1 MGEHRAVGAWC
12 QASRMQ
18 KNRCRADKCHENP
31 HAAGS
36 SVSSRI
42 KTALYPRCG
51 QRNGYHCEGRSKRDM
66 GRHFQFDDGGRRAAG
81 YRGKAGD
88 CVVRAIAIATG
99 RPYQQVYDLVNSAAM
114 HERTGKR
121 KRGKSNARTGVYKTS
136 IKRVMQSLGW
146 VWTPTMQI
154 GSGCTVHL
162 RSDELPAG
170 RLVVSVS
177 KHLTAVIDGVIHDT
191 HDCSRRGMRC
201 VYGYWQPA
209 EGARARSVAKDPPSK
224 NEGWAPRRRQTFLE
238 WLFG

>member
-1 MGEHRAVGAWC
+1 
-12 QASRMQ
+12 
-18 KNRCRADKCHENP
+18 
-31 HAAGS
+31 
-36 SVSSRI
+36 
-42 KTALYPRCG
+42 
-51 QRNGYHCEGRSKRDM
+51 M
-66 GRHFQFDDGGRRAAG
+66 GRQFQFDDGGRRAAG

-114 HERTGKR
+114 NERTGKR

-136 IKRVMQSLGW
+136 IKRVMKSLGW

-162 RSDELPAG
+162 RGDELPAG

-191 HDCSRRGMRC
+191 HDCSRRGTRC
-201 VYGYWQPA
+201 VYGYWQPG
-209 EGARARSVAKDPPSK
+209 EGGRARARAVAKDPPSR
-224 NEGWAPRRRQTFLE
+224 NENWAPRRRKTFLE

>member
-1 MGEHRAVGAWC
+1 MRRISPSV
-12 QASRMQ
+12 RTQ
-18 KNRCRADKCHENP
+18 KK
-31 HAAGS
+31 
-36 SVSSRI
+36 
-42 KTALYPRCG
+42 ALYPRCG
-51 QRNGYHCEGRSKRDM
+51 QRNGYHGEERSKRDM
-66 GRHFQFDDGGRRAAG
+66 GRHFQLDDGGRRAAG

-136 IKRVMQSLGW
+136 IKRVMKSLGW

-162 RSDELPAG
+162 RGDELPSG

-191 HDCSRRGMRC
+191 HDCSRRGTRC
-201 VYGYWQPA
+201 VYGYWQPG
-209 EGARARSVAKDPPSK
+209 EGGRAVATDPPTR
-224 NEGWAPRRRQTFLE
+224 NEHWAPRRRKTFLE